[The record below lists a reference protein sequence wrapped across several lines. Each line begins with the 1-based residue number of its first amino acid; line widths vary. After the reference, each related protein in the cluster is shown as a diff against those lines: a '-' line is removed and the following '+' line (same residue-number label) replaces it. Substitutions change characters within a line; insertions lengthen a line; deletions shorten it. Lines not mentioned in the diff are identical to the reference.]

1 VESARNPRP
10 SCVAGWR
17 DGLKDAETMHRGYKA
32 PLKEQFDLTYNFRAF
47 ETYQALLVAYF
58 ISFMQRLSTKK

>member
-1 VESARNPRP
+1 
-10 SCVAGWR
+10 
-17 DGLKDAETMHRGYKA
+17 MHRGYKA